1 LFDPL
6 VFPIFVVFCQVL
18 AGTGIVR
25 LAGDIQ
31 VALAVYRYGA
41 GSGEACNGLV
51 QTFTVYDGK
60 LIVGGDFT
68 TAGGIEANHIAA
80 WDGSSWSDRKRVV

>member
-41 GSGEACNGLV
+41 GSGEACNGFLP
-51 QTFTVYDGK
+51 D
-60 LIVGGDFT
+60 
-68 TAGGIEANHIAA
+68 EIACSVVFQ
-80 WDGSSWSDRKRVV
+80 DDRV